1 MPGSRLSIHRGLA
14 ARGVALAAAI
24 VVSLLAVSGAGGS
37 TLQTSTRGGTV
48 VIGDRVPACL
58 SFPVGC
64 AVHDTLWQVFEGAF
78 EIGPNLTYRPSLVS
92 RVTLTEEPFT
102 LTYHIRPEARW
113 SDGVTVSASDFVF
126 TYKTLMTNPRM
137 SEDDPLRTIRRVRAV
152 DTKTFKVVFRRRLA
166 GWRELFEL
174 VFPRHALL
182 GEDITSIWRDRF
194 DNPKT
199 GEPIGSGPFLVQRLD
214 PGRELTLVRNPRYWG
229 PHTAYLDRLVV
240 RAVEGDAVEAL
251 ESGQVD
257 MVSPN
262 TPEQW
267 REVRRE
273 PGLRLLW
280 SPGVNWEHFDFR
292 LRGKGHPALRNKLVR
307 RAIAY
312 GIDREAIL
320 RGYREFNPAQRR
332 SDSAIFVTQSPYYEP
347 NWKAYRYRPAEARR
361 LLEQAGCRRGVDGT
375 YVCGGRRLSLRFVT
389 TSGSPR
395 RELLLRAVQAQLR
408 RIGVEA
414 VPVFVESGA
423 LLGEGGLLEKGDFDL
438 VLFQWILGADPDMLD
453 VFGCGGSHNHTG
465 YCNHQVSRDLLRG
478 NLIVDARARAA
489 LLNRVD
495 AKLAADV
502 PVLPLYQESKPV
514 AFRATIRNVV
524 ANDREGVTWN
534 AEDWWLAR

>member
-1 MPGSRLSIHRGLA
+1 MRRRWLAFAAVLA
-14 ARGVALAAAI
+14 AGAVA
-24 VVSLLAVSGAGGS
+24 VTSSSGSDA
-37 TLQTSTRGGTV
+37 QTPQRGGTV

-64 AVHDTLWQVFEGAF
+64 AVHASLWQVLEGAF
-78 EIGPNLTYRPSLVS
+78 EIGPNLTYRPSLVF
-92 RVTLTEEPFT
+92 RVTLIEEPFT

-113 SDGVTVSASDFVF
+113 SDGVPVSAWDFVF
-126 TYKTLMTNPRM
+126 TYDTLMTNPRM
-137 SEDDPLRTIRRVRAV
+137 SEDDPLRTIRRVGAV
-152 DTKTFKVVFRRRLA
+152 DTKRFRVVFRRRLA
-166 GWRELFEL
+166 EWRELFWL

-182 GEDITSIWRDRF
+182 GEDITSIWRDGI

-199 GEPIGSGPFLVQRLD
+199 GEPIGSGPFLVERLD

-229 PHTAYLDRLVV
+229 SHAAYLDRLVV
-240 RAVEGDAVEAL
+240 RAVEGDVVEAL
-251 ESGQVD
+251 KSGQVD
-257 MVSPN
+257 MASPN
-262 TPEQW
+262 TPKEW
-267 REVRRE
+267 TEVRKE

-292 LRGKGHPALRNKLVR
+292 LRGKGHPALRNRLVR

-320 RGYREFNPAQRR
+320 RAYREFNPAQRL

-347 NWKAYRYRPAEARR
+347 NWKTYRYRPAEARR

-375 YVCGGRRLSLRFVT
+375 YACGGLRLSLRFVT

-395 RELLLRAVQAQLR
+395 RELLLRSVQAQLR

-423 LLGEGGLLEKGDFDL
+423 LLGEGGLLKKGDFDL
-438 VLFQWILGADPDMLD
+438 VLFQWVLGADPDMVE
-453 VFGCGGSHNHTG
+453 VFRCGGVLNHAG
-465 YCNHQVSRDLLRG
+465 YCNRRVSRDLLRG
-478 NLIVDARARAA
+478 NLIVDAGERAA

-502 PVLPLYQESKPV
+502 PVLPLYQASVPF

-524 ANDREGVTWN
+524 PNDREGVTWN